1 MGACESPTVPAFLAS
16 FAVCVLALAG
26 CAPAQRPGPAH
37 PVAPAAARSSGPVR
51 VEVPRTIVTPV
62 DAASI
67 PQLYDRARAR
77 LRAGDAAGAAKA
89 FERVFDLDPDGDLA
103 DDSLFEAGEAWER
116 AGDREAALARYEQTA
131 RRFPKSDLGRAALV
145 RSIRLLAFLEQW
157 KRAEQASDLLM
168 KRYHDLRPFESIVA
182 YSGKA
187 LGLILDDDL
196 DTATYYIEKGRTV
209 VEDHR
214 MDEAGRIP
222 RDLAQ
227 LYYALGEVRR
237 IKAERIKF
245 NPVPA
250 NFAAVLEQRC
260 QLLLDA
266 QSAYSDAM
274 RAYDA
279 HWSAMAGYRVGEL
292 YESLHQDLMA
302 IPAPKAAD
310 STPKEKLFE
319 GAMRLRYSV
328 LLRKALTMMDHTVR
342 MAGRTG
348 EHSEWVLRAREA
360 QVKIHEAMKK
370 EDAAIAA
377 LPVHP
382 RPAPGRARAAQ
393 EQEEGPA
400 VTQREHSRFGSAVP
414 TTRRVRFV
422 LDTLWDRR

>member
-1 MGACESPTVPAFLAS
+1 MSARIPRPLRTPVSLGGLAL
-16 FAVCVLALAG
+16 CVLFAA
-26 CAPAQRPGPAH
+26 CAPAARLPPQHPSPA
-37 PVAPAAARSSGPVR
+37 SSGSSRAPDHIQ
-51 VEVPRTIVTPV
+51 VPRTIVTPA

-67 PQLYDRARAR
+67 PQLYDRATAQ

-89 FERVFDLDPDGDLA
+89 FERVFDLDPHGDLA
-103 DDSLFEAGEAWER
+103 DDSLFEAGDAWEQ
-116 AGDREAALARYEQTA
+116 AGNREAALARYEQTA
-131 RRFPKSDLGRAALV
+131 RRFPESDLGRAALV

-157 KRAEQASDLLM
+157 KRAEQAADLLM

-187 LGLILDDDL
+187 LGLIKDGDL
-196 DTATYYIEKGRTV
+196 DSATYYIEKGRTV
-209 VEDHR
+209 IEDHR

-245 NPVPA
+245 NPVPE

-292 YESLHQDLMA
+292 YEKLHEDLMA
-302 IPAPKAAD
+302 IPKPSAAD
-310 STPKEKLFE
+310 TDRKQMLFE

-342 MAGRTG
+342 MAEHTG
-348 EHSEWVLRAREA
+348 ERSEWVLRAREA
-360 QVKIHEAMKK
+360 KVKIEHAMKT

-377 LPVHP
+377 LPYT
-382 RPAPGRARAAQ
+382 RADLQAA
-393 EQEEGPA
+393 
-400 VTQREHSRFGSAVP
+400 
-414 TTRRVRFV
+414 
-422 LDTLWDRR
+422 LDRLKHKSP

>member
-1 MGACESPTVPAFLAS
+1 MGACDSPSVPALLAS
-16 FAVCVLALAG
+16 FAVTVLALAG
-26 CAPAQRPGPAH
+26 CAPAQGRGPAH
-37 PVAPAAARSSGPVR
+37 PVAPALAARSSGPAR

-67 PQLYDRARAR
+67 PQLYDRARAQ
-77 LRAGDAAGAAKA
+77 LRAGDAAGAAKS
-89 FERVFDLDPDGDLA
+89 FERVFELDPHGDLA
-103 DDSLFEAGEAWER
+103 DDSLFEAGEAWEH
-116 AGDREAALARYEQTA
+116 AGDREAALAQYEQTA

-145 RSIRLLAFLEQW
+145 RSIRLLAFLERW

-187 LGLILDDDL
+187 LGLVQDGDL

-209 VEDHR
+209 IEDHR

-245 NPVPA
+245 NPVPPE
-250 NFAAVLEQRC
+250 FAAVLENRC

-310 STPKEKLFE
+310 SSPKEKLFE

-328 LLRKALTMMDHTVR
+328 LLEKALTMMDHTVR

-348 EHSEWVLRAREA
+348 EHSDWVLRAREA
-360 QVKIHEAMKK
+360 RVKIHQAMKK

-377 LPVHP
+377 LPYT
-382 RPAPGRARAAQ
+382 RAQLQAA
-393 EQEEGPA
+393 
-400 VTQREHSRFGSAVP
+400 
-414 TTRRVRFV
+414 
-422 LDTLWDRR
+422 LDQLKKNKKKQP

>member
-245 NPVPA
+245 DPVPA

-279 HWSAMAGYRVGEL
+279 HWSAMAGYRVGQL
-292 YESLHQDLMA
+292 YESLHQDLDGHPRA
-302 IPAPKAAD
+302 EGRGQHPQGEAVRGRDATALLGAAP
-310 STPKEKLFE
+310 E
-319 GAMRLRYSV
+319 GAHHDGPHG
-328 LLRKALTMMDHTVR
+328 AH
-342 MAGRTG
+342 GRAHRRAFRVG
-348 EHSEWVLRAREA
+348 PPRARGTGQDPRGDEEGGRRHRSSA
-360 QVKIHEAMKK
+360 
-370 EDAAIAA
+370 
-377 LPVHP
+377 VHP